1 MLSKNID
8 IFDESMRLNKFTLA
22 FADRFEQRFLRDYF
36 KQSLW
41 QFRVAFVL
49 LILLYGIFG
58 LLDPLLVEKFAPVF
72 YVIRFVVVVPVL
84 SLVLILSFFDFF
96 HKIWQQLLFISFL
109 VGGSGISIM
118 TMLVPEN
125 YAYYA
130 GMMLIFMAGYF
141 FIKLRFF
148 LATIAGFSTLLIFN
162 IGALFFANT
171 PWLLIVNNNFFFL
184 SANIIGMFA
193 AYNIEYYARRNYY
206 LNTKLDEEKQALE
219 KLNKN
224 LEAIVKHR
232 TAELLRAKEKAEESD
247 RLKTAFLANMSH
259 EIRTPMNGIL
269 GFAELLKEPGLSGAD
284 QQEYLGII
292 EKSGQRML
300 NIISDIINISR
311 IESGNMEIYPEQF
324 SLMAVISDQCSFFH
338 PEANNKQIKLYKV

>member
-1 MLSKNID
+1 
-8 IFDESMRLNKFTLA
+8 
-22 FADRFEQRFLRDYF
+22 
-36 KQSLW
+36 
-41 QFRVAFVL
+41 
-49 LILLYGIFG
+49 
-58 LLDPLLVEKFAPVF
+58 
-72 YVIRFVVVVPVL
+72 
-84 SLVLILSFFDFF
+84 
-96 HKIWQQLLFISFL
+96 
-109 VGGSGISIM
+109 
-118 TMLVPEN
+118 
-125 YAYYA
+125 
-130 GMMLIFMAGYF
+130 
-141 FIKLRFF
+141 
-148 LATIAGFSTLLIFN
+148 
-162 IGALFFANT
+162 
-171 PWLLIVNNNFFFL
+171 
-184 SANIIGMFA
+184 MFA

-232 TAELLRAKEKAEESD
+232 TAELLRAKEKAEVSD

-338 PEANNKQIKLYKV
+338 PEANNKQIKLINAAEGLTTFIMNTDKTKLDVILANLIKNAIKYTKEGEVEIGVKLSERSITVYVRDAGIGIPKSRQQAVFDRFVQADIADKMAMQGAGLGLAIAKAYTELLGGKLYLESEPGKGSVFYLEVPYQ